1 MQKLHTS
8 IKINAPKQKVW
19 DVMLGDET
27 YRQWTSVFMTG
38 SYFEGSWEEGS
49 KILFLAPGK
58 NGKASGMVSRI
69 AENRPHEFISIEH
82 LGMVEDGVEDTSSEA
97 TKGWAGAL
105 ENYTFKETED
115 GGTEVLVDM
124 DIDEKEKEMFDRIWP
139 QALQKLKE
147 LAEK

>member
-19 DVMLGDET
+19 DVMIGDDT
-27 YRQWTSVFMTG
+27 YRQWTSVFMPG

-49 KILFLAPGK
+49 KILFL
-58 NGKASGMVSRI
+58 VSRI
-69 AENRPHEFISIEH
+69 AENRLHEFISIEH
-82 LGMVEDGVEDTSSEA
+82 LGMVEDGVEDRSSEA

-105 ENYTFKETED
+105 ENYTFKETEN

-124 DIDEKEKEMFDRIWP
+124 DIDEKEKEMFDRLWP
-139 QALQKLKE
+139 QALEKLKE